1 MSWAIARRAAP
12 YVAIGLLLIWGLWLR
27 NDVTRLAGE
36 RNAARVQVAS
46 VTKANASLQRS
57 LDMIEQARADNDAIA
72 ATLAAAL
79 TTNRDTE
86 IRTNTII
93 KEAAAN
99 DPKVADWLGVSVPDS
114 VRDALRAG
122 GDKGG
127 AR

>member
-1 MSWAIARRAAP
+1 MSWALARRAAP
-12 YVAIGLLLIWGLWLR
+12 YVAIGLVLIWALWLR

-36 RNAARVQVAS
+36 RNAARVQVNS
-46 VTKANASLQRS
+46 VTKANETLSRS

-93 KEAAAN
+93 REAAAN
-99 DPKVADWLGVSVPDS
+99 DPKTADWLAVAVPDG
-114 VRDALRAG
+114 VREALRAG
-122 GDKGG
+122 ANDGG
-127 AR
+127 PR